1 MPRFAL
7 ADPTTH
13 PSFQGASKVP
23 PINIFRGMAAC
34 PDVLRGFLSFSG
46 AVKQS
51 GAITEKEIET
61 VALATAQ
68 FNDCH
73 YCLAAHTKI
82 GQGAG
87 LSGDEILGIRR
98 GAPSDPKLK
107 ALTVFTRRVLETK
120 GYIADSDLAAVRA
133 AGYSDAAIVAA
144 IGEMALMT
152 FTALFNHVNHT
163 DIDFPAAPS
172 L

>member
-1 MPRFAL
+1 MPRLAI
-7 ADPTTH
+7 ADPATH
-13 PSFQGASKVP
+13 PSFQGAAKAP

-34 PDVLRGFLSFSG
+34 PDVLRGFLGFGG

-51 GAITEKEIET
+51 GALSEQEIET
-61 VALATAQ
+61 VALTTAQ
-68 FNDCH
+68 FNECD

-87 LSGDEILGIRR
+87 LSGDEVLNIRR
-98 GAPSDPKLK
+98 GSPSDPKLK
-107 ALTVFTRRVLETK
+107 ALTAFTRRVLETK
-120 GYIADSDLAAVRA
+120 GYIADSDLAAVRS
-133 AGYSDAAIVAA
+133 AGFSDAAVVAA

-163 DIDFPAAPS
+163 DIDVPAAPS